1 MKPRSRCE
9 HLISGA
15 RVIHK
20 NLKSW
25 RDNPMAVQSM
35 SYRCSCFKLCFGS
48 CLSQTLLQ
56 ALLWIVLTH
65 QSWVGSGVIASCQ
78 PQLALPILARS
89 DYKTESDD
97 VVLRRSAFCSCLR
110 LCLNHI
116 DFYWTFCCTWDE
128 FSNWGIEII
137 VCVVFIRV
145 AQRDRLLLYCS
156 FFAIDN
162 ASWRAN
168 TLHQCLQHDSWS
180 SAIHSSCS
188 SRRIQDPSG
197 WPAAV
202 CTAFALLRVT
212 AEKDMHC
219 IGMYLEKRLLFI
231 QQRFLSKLDIISIR
245 PH

>member
-1 MKPRSRCE
+1 MTWYANATQQIPKSQNNKSQNLKPRSRWE
-9 HLISGA
+9 HQISGA
-15 RVIHK
+15 RVIRK

-78 PQLALPILARS
+78 PRLALPILARS

-116 DFYWTFCCTWDE
+116 DFYWSFCCTWDE
-128 FSNWGIEII
+128 FFNWGIEII

-156 FFAIDN
+156 FVAVDN
-162 ASWRAN
+162 SSGNAN
-168 TLHQCLQHDSWS
+168 TYDEGFPHDSWR
-180 SAIHSSCS
+180 SAIDSSCWS
-188 SRRIQDPSG
+188 CRAQVPSG
-197 WPAAV
+197 CPAAT
-202 CTAFALLRVT
+202 CPASSLLRGSEKSKRT
-212 AEKDMHC
+212 A
-219 IGMYLEKRLLFI
+219 
-231 QQRFLSKLDIISIR
+231 
-245 PH
+245 